1 MAPSNFQ
8 AVNVTSTS
16 VTFSWDALD
25 DLVTIQFYVITC
37 TANGNITNVVSD
49 QWSFLLVVI

>member
-16 VTFSWDALD
+16 VTFSWDVLD